1 MSFLIV
7 LIVYHNHALCGSV
20 RIGHIMVC
28 CAIYLGVG
36 HGKVRLPENQIA
48 QPVFVVILYLN
59 KEKKAQQHNQHSCNL
74 S

>member
-7 LIVYHNHALCGSV
+7 LIVYHNHALCGLV
-20 RIGHIMVC
+20 QIGHIKVC

-36 HGKVRLPENQIA
+36 DGKVRLPENQIA
-48 QPVFVVILYLN
+48 QPVFVVILYPN
-59 KEKKAQQHNQHSCNL
+59 KEKAQQHNQHSCNL